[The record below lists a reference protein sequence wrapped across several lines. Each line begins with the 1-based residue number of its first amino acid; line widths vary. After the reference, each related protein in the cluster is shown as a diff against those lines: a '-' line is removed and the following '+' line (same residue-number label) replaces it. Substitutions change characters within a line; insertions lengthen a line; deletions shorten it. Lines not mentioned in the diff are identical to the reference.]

1 MYEKCKIYLNA
12 IKSQITVK
20 RLIMFACALLLIVGA
35 CQLID
40 GYLTARGNYQRA
52 VDKLERTQRALDAS
66 RKLNQQLK
74 ASIAESQQLNR
85 DAGRRIEQ
93 AQDYQRETGAGIE
106 RLETNQRETGAR
118 IGEGLEHLDA
128 ARGEIERGLELI
140 GRIERANQTQQ
151 RNRTAP

>member
-74 ASIAESQQLNR
+74 ARIAESQQLNR

-93 AQDYQRETGAGIE
+93 AQDYQQQTGAGIE

-118 IGEGLEHLDA
+118 IGESLEHLDA
-128 ARGEIERGLELI
+128 ARGEIERSLELI
-140 GRIERANQTQQ
+140 GRIEERNQKQ
-151 RNRTAP
+151 